1 MIHEAMV
8 LEYSGRYLALI
19 EWAAA
24 LKLLVF
30 FTLLGNLFAPW
41 GIAATLTPGAL
52 LWAALT
58 LGLKLLA
65 LAGVVALV
73 ETHIAKLRLF
83 RVPELLSA
91 SFILALLAVTAS
103 FLLR

>member
-1 MIHEAMV
+1 MAV
-8 LEYSGRYLALI
+8 ALA
-19 EWAAA
+19 
-24 LKLLVF
+24 
-30 FTLLGNLFAPW
+30 
-41 GIAATLTPGAL
+41 PGAL
-52 LWAALT
+52 LWACLT
-58 LGLKLLA
+58 LALKLLA
-65 LAGVVALV
+65 LAGAVALV